1 MFLVFNRETRTDE
14 AAAAYDFLKTQSEE
28 AGRIVLELEQRLAEF
43 KVKYG
48 DAVPDERG
56 RSLLAS
62 DRAEGDLDNLERQ
75 ILLANERET
84 MLELQLSQ
92 INPNLFDPAG
102 DWRME
107 LTELRAELAAARQR
121 YTEDH
126 PDIRRLIRSIDA
138 LSARADLSTSNV
150 VPDNPAYIQLANQL
164 DTVKREL
171 AVLRANAA
179 RAREQIA
186 SYARVFEMAPDVER
200 QYRELIRD
208 YEGAQERLRGIE
220 TRLNEAALGQELESE
235 QRGGRLTLISA
246 PRRPYSP
253 DSPNRLGIL
262 LLGVVLGGGLAV
274 GLAALVESSDPT
286 IRSARDLREITDI
299 KAIGAIP
306 IMLNNADARNRLV
319 AWGTASLIL
328 VVAVIL
334 VGSRVAG
341 ASVL

>member
-1 MFLVFNRETRTDE
+1 L
-14 AAAAYDFLKTQSEE
+14 
-28 AGRIVLELEQRLAEF
+28 
-43 KVKYG
+43 
-48 DAVPDERG
+48 
-56 RSLLAS
+56 

-171 AVLRANAA
+171 AVLRSNAA

-286 IRSARDLREITDI
+286 IRSARDLKEITDI